1 MLNLTDHQD
10 SFKKQVPKNLIAN
23 LSVFVLNIIIGL
35 FLVPFFI
42 DSLGI
47 ASYAL
52 IPLATSFTSYV
63 SLVVQSLN
71 TSVYRYLTIDLQKKE
86 YKKANV
92 TFNTSLFGTL
102 GIILSMIP
110 IALIISYYAPT
121 FFDIPSSQENDA
133 RFLFLAVI
141 TSFLLRTW
149 GSNFESSLFAYNR
162 LDLLKLMNGM
172 SVIIQVGLIV
182 ILFKLFSPNLVYVGI
197 AYLASAMFNFIL
209 AVIFSR
215 KVNPHLKV
223 NIKCFQRSRV
233 KELIGTGSWLIIND
247 LGALLFL
254 QIDLII
260 VNKLFGTVAG
270 GEYSIAL
277 TWSSLLRSI
286 AGLLIGVVIP
296 VILTYYAKG
305 KIDEMI
311 SLSKSILKFASFA
324 IALPIGYICGFA
336 PQILSLWVGP
346 EYAKLAP
353 LMFLMLSHLVINLS
367 VRPLFIINIA
377 YDDVRIPGIVTLI
390 MGGINLLLAIIIPYF
405 TGWGYYGVAVAGA
418 IMLTLK
424 NAFFTQWYATKV
436 LGVPRNTF
444 LNSTAPG
451 VIAMLLTA
459 GTSQLIGRYFQ
470 ISEFLPLFACGFFL
484 TATYM
489 LIIWIFGLNQSE
501 KTIIKSSIPLKIRNK
516 LHFKAEYQQ

>member
-1 MLNLTDHQD
+1 
-10 SFKKQVPKNLIAN
+10 VPKNLIAN
-23 LSVFVLNIIIGL
+23 VSVFILNIIIGL

-86 YKKANV
+86 YKKANA

-110 IALIISYYAPT
+110 IALLISYYAPT

-141 TSFLLRTW
+141 TAFLLRTW

-162 LDLLKLMNGM
+162 LDLLKLMNGI
-172 SVIIQVGLIV
+172 SIIIQVGLIV
-182 ILFKLFSPNLVYVGI
+182 LLFKLFSPNLIYVGI
-197 AYLASAMFNFIL
+197 AYLASAIVNFII

-233 KELIGTGSWLIIND
+233 KELVGTGGWLIIND
-247 LGALLFL
+247 LGGLLFL

-270 GEYSIAL
+270 GEYAIVL

-286 AGLLIGVVIP
+286 AGLLVGVVIP

-311 SLSKSILKFASFA
+311 NLSKSILKFTSFA
-324 IALPIGYICGFA
+324 MALPIGYICGFA

-353 LMFLMLSHLVINLS
+353 LMFLMLSHLVINLP
-367 VRPLFIINIA
+367 VRPLFTINIA
-377 YDDVRIPGIVTLI
+377 YNDVRTPGVVTLV
-390 MGGINLLLAIIIPYF
+390 MGGANLLLSIVIPYL

-424 NAFFTQWYATKV
+424 NAFFIPWYATKV
-436 LGVPRNTF
+436 LGISRNTF
-444 LNSTAPG
+444 TYSVFPG
-451 VIAMLLTA
+451 VIAMLMTTGAFQLVSYYLQISGFLQLIICGVILTA
-459 GTSQLIGRYFQ
+459 V
-470 ISEFLPLFACGFFL
+470 
-484 TATYM
+484 YM
-489 LIIWIFGLNQSE
+489 LIVWEFGLTRSE
-501 KTIIKSSIPLKIRNK
+501 KQILGSFVPLKVRNR
-516 LHFKAEYQQ
+516 LHFEVEYH